1 MSTASFDTT
10 AAEAF
15 GERMMD
21 TLNAGALSLMI
32 SVGHR
37 TGLFDTMA
45 EMEPATSAE
54 IAERAGLDERY
65 VREWLGAMV
74 TGRVVDVEAGSGT
87 YRLPPEHAAS
97 LTRAARP
104 ANMAVTCQWIPML
117 GSVESEIVECFRNGG
132 GVPYAPTTTS
142 TG

>member
-54 IAERAGLDERY
+54 IAISCSSSG
-65 VREWLGAMV
+65 VGGA
-74 TGRVVDVEAGSGT
+74 
-87 YRLPPEHAAS
+87 
-97 LTRAARP
+97 
-104 ANMAVTCQWIPML
+104 
-117 GSVESEIVECFRNGG
+117 
-132 GVPYAPTTTS
+132 
-142 TG
+142 